1 MATKQTQAYRSI
13 DDLQKAVASASEGA
27 SGVNTSVNSM
37 QLTGSYRSTA
47 AVGSAISIRNEYNRG
62 HYDAFRPSE
71 KVPIS
76 DREIMIACNNSY
88 YTVGIVRNIVDLM
101 ADFCIK
107 GIDWSHTNRNVQAFY
122 RTWFQTINGVDVSER
137 FCNYLVRL
145 GNNCIYTNYMKVP
158 DGVAQQWRKSKGE
171 EFSEVVVSNRK
182 IPAKYIFM
190 DITALS
196 ELYPEIGK
204 LTNKRLFMLSL
215 ANGLVNSISDTNRQG
230 QSVYDISRVIKNIP
244 ADLKKKMTEYNGN
257 IVFEE
262 GELKIFHYKKD
273 DWESWSKPLI
283 YSILEPLLLLK
294 KMHLADMSALDG
306 AISYIR
312 LWRLGYIDQNNALN
326 SIIPTRPMLNKV
338 REVVLSNISGG
349 TLDIFW
355 GPELDFKESNSQVHK
370 FLGPEKYKH
379 VMSLIY
385 DGMGIPASLT
395 GGGAGDGFTNNFIS
409 MKVLIE
415 KLNYLR
421 SKLADFW
428 TEEAKIVQ
436 KAMGFSSPAKLVFD
450 DAILSDEGQYKK
462 LLIDLYDR
470 DVISLESLR
479 EEFNLIDPIESS
491 RVLREIKRRDKQKS
505 PERSSPYHDPM
516 WRVKLNSEMIKN
528 GMLDPTVLGIEANQE
543 DVLSSIKAVKAPK
556 DGGRPT
562 GAKDQAKRKQ
572 KVVRPRT
579 SAEQLLETQAW
590 AKESFEKIAEVMTPA
605 YVKAK
610 GREYARELTHAE
622 ADELENI
629 KLGILGAHEPF
640 SSISDES
647 IEKACNSY
655 IDTSELKVIRNT
667 LLERFVEKFDR
678 KPTVEDK
685 RIAACAA
692 YALINS

>member
-1 MATKQTQAYRSI
+1 MMSNERTIQ
-13 DDLQKAVASASEGA
+13 DLQKAVAAASEGA
-27 SGVNTSVNSM
+27 SGVNASANSM
-37 QLTGSYRSTA
+37 QITSTYRSTA
-47 AVGSAISIRNEYNRG
+47 AAGSAISIRNEYNKG
-62 HYDAFRPSE
+62 HYDTFRPSE
-71 KVPIS
+71 KVPVA
-76 DREIMIACNNSY
+76 DRDIMIACNNSY

-122 RTWFQTINGVDVSER
+122 RTWFQNINGIDVSER
-137 FCNYLVRL
+137 FCNYMVRL

-158 DGVAQQWRKSKGE
+158 DSTAQQWKKTKGS
-171 EFSEVVVSNRK
+171 EFSEVLVSDRK
-182 IPAKYIFM
+182 IPSKYIFM

-204 LTNKRLFMLSL
+204 FTNKRLFMLSL
-215 ANGLVNSISDTNRQG
+215 ANGLVNSITNTSSQTNANP
-230 QSVYDISRVIKNIP
+230 YDISRVVRNIP
-244 ADLKKKMTEYNGN
+244 SDLKKKMTEYNGN

-273 DWESWSKPLI
+273 DWDSWAKPLI
-283 YSILEPLLLLK
+283 YSILEPLILLK

-306 AISYIR
+306 AISNIR

-326 SIIPTRPMLNKV
+326 SIIPTKAMLNKV

-355 GPELDFKESNSQVHK
+355 GPELDFKESASEVHK
-370 FLGPEKYKH
+370 FLGPEKYQH
-379 VMSLIY
+379 VMAMIY

-421 SKLADFW
+421 SKLVDFW
-428 TEEAKIVQ
+428 TEEAKVVQ
-436 KAMGFSSPAKLVFD
+436 KAMGFSHPAKLVFD

-479 EEFNLIDPIESS
+479 EEFNLIDPIEAS
-491 RVLREIKRRDKQKS
+491 RVLREMKRRTKEKS
-505 PERSSPYHDPM
+505 PERSGPYHDPM
-516 WRVKLNSEMIKN
+516 WKIKLESEMIKT
-528 GMLDPTVLGIEANQE
+528 GVLDPDTLGVDAKQKDIIA
-543 DVLSSIKAVKAPK
+543 AVKGPG
-556 DGGRPT
+556 DGGRPS
-562 GAKDQAKRKQ
+562 GAKDQTKRKQ

-579 SAEQLLETQAW
+579 SAEQVLETQVW
-590 AKESFEKIAEVMTPA
+590 AKENLDKISEIITPA

-629 KLGILGAHEPF
+629 KLGVLGSHAPF
-640 SSISDES
+640 SEVSEETID
-647 IEKACNSY
+647 KACSEY
-655 IDTSELKVIRNT
+655 IDTSELKVVRDT
-667 LLERFVEKFDR
+667 LLERFVEKFNR
-678 KPTVEDK
+678 KPTIED
-685 RIAACAA
+685 RRVAACAA
-692 YALINS
+692 YSLLNN

>member
-1 MATKQTQAYRSI
+1 MNNIESYRTL

-27 SGVNTSVNSM
+27 SGVNTSINSM
-37 QLTGSYRSTA
+37 RATA
-47 AVGSAISIRNEYNRG
+47 AVGGSAISIRNEYNRG

-71 KVPIS
+71 KVPVS
-76 DREIMIACNNSY
+76 DREIMLACNNSY

-107 GIDWSHTNRNVQAFY
+107 GIDWSHANRNVQAFY
-122 RTWFQTINGVDVSER
+122 RTWFQTVGGVDVSER

-145 GNNCIYTNYMKVP
+145 GNNCIYTNYMKIP
-158 DGVAQQWRKSKGE
+158 DTTAQQWRKSKGE
-171 EFSEVVVSNRK
+171 EFKDITVSSRK
-182 IPAKYIFM
+182 IPSKYIFM
-190 DITALS
+190 DITSLS

-215 ANGLVNSISDTNRQG
+215 ASGLVNSFNTSAQTNG
-230 QSVYDISRVIKNIP
+230 SMYDISRIIQHIP
-244 ADLKKKMTEYNGN
+244 GDLKRKMTENNGN
-257 IVFEE
+257 LVFEE
-262 GELKIFHYKKD
+262 GELGVFHYKKD

-306 AISYIR
+306 AISNIR

-326 SIIPTRPMLNKV
+326 SIIPTKAMLNKV

-355 GPELDFKESNSQVHK
+355 GPELDFKESNSEVHK

-385 DGMGIPASLT
+385 DGMGIPANLT
-395 GGGAGDGFTNNFIS
+395 GGGGGSDGFTNNFIS

-421 SKLADFW
+421 SKLTDFW
-428 TEEAKIVQ
+428 TEQAKIVQ
-436 KAMGFSSPAKLVFD
+436 KAMGFSSPAKIVFD

-516 WRVKLNSEMIKN
+516 WRVKLNSEMVKN
-528 GMLDPTVLGIEANQE
+528 GMLDPTIIGIEANQE
-543 DVLSSIKAVKAPK
+543 DIIKAVKGPS

-562 GAKDQAKRKQ
+562 GAKDQTKRKQ
-572 KVVRPRT
+572 KIVRPRT
-579 SAEQLLETQAW
+579 SAEQLLETQVW
-590 AKESFEKIAEVMTPA
+590 AKENFEKISEVITPA

-622 ADELENI
+622 ASELENI
-629 KLGILGAHEPF
+629 KLGVLGAHIPF
-640 SSISDES
+640 SDISEDS

-655 IDTSELKVIRNT
+655 IDTSELKVIRDT
-667 LLERFVEKFDR
+667 LLERFVEKFKR
-678 KPTVEDK
+678 KPTIEDK
-685 RIAACAA
+685 RVAACAA